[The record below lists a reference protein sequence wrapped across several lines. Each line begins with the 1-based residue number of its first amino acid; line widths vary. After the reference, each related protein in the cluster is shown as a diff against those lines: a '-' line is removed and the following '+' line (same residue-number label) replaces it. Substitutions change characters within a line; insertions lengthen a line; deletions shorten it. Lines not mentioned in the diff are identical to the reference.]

1 MVKLIM
7 KAEDCSVS
15 ELKNYLIKCPI
26 VEEQRSHPLVLKQLR
41 AFRDVGHVGKSWRE
55 IEIIVTVD
63 YNVLIYDEPKPGI
76 YTKVKIIFD
85 NRLLLNF
92 QLQVLK

>member
-1 MVKLIM
+1 MVKTVM
-7 KAEDCSVS
+7 KSEEFSVS
-15 ELKNYLIKCPI
+15 ELRNYLTKCPI
-26 VEEQRSHPLVLKQLR
+26 VEEQRSHPLVLKQLK

-76 YTKVKIIFD
+76 YSKVNKVK
-85 NRLLLNF
+85 
-92 QLQVLK
+92 